1 MIKKVKQ
8 AITSF
13 YDDNKRMPTFREIMN
28 LTGYKSKSAV
38 SYALDRLVN
47 EGFIKKDRQGKI
59 LPVNVGS
66 LRFLGLVEAGFP
78 SPAEEELL
86 DTMSL
91 DEYLIENREAT
102 FMLRIKGDSM
112 IDAGICDGDM
122 VLVERSAKYS
132 EGSIVVAEVD
142 GKWTVKYLKKR
153 YGKHYLE
160 PANKKYKPIFPKE
173 SLTIEAVVKAVI
185 RKY

>member
-1 MIKKVKQ
+1 MKNVKK

-13 YDDNKRMPTFREIMN
+13 YDDNKRMPTFSEVMK

-38 SYALDRLVN
+38 SYALDRLID
-47 EGFIKKDRQGKI
+47 EGFIAKDGRGKI
-59 LPVNVGS
+59 LPVDIGS

-91 DEYLIENREAT
+91 DEYLIDNREAT

-122 VLVERSAKYS
+122 VLVERSGKYS
-132 EGSIVVAEVD
+132 DGSIVVAEVD
-142 GKWTVKYLKKR
+142 GEWTVKYLKKR

-160 PANKKYKPIFPKE
+160 PANKKYGPIFPKE
-173 SLTIEAVVKAVI
+173 SLTVEAVVKAVI